1 MFYLGIDVGKHSHS
15 LCLLQEDGQRSIW
28 QIDNSKEGF
37 NSLAT
42 RLKDID
48 HSMFLVGM
56 EATGHYFL
64 NLYQFFLEKGFD
76 SEQLALLN
84 PLQVKAFRNTNL
96 RGAKSDNIDA
106 ERIATLLRFGDF
118 QRCNVSINKMMD
130 LRQLTRLRYGLVS
143 SSSDLKRRI
152 IAVLDRIF
160 PEFGKIFENK
170 LGKTALALIE
180 EYPFPE
186 NLASLSL
193 NKLKAIVKSLSKRG
207 ISDKKIEALHYSA
220 SNSIGI
226 GFGKYGFRVELD
238 VLLVHF
244 SVLQQQINVVEKKIK
259 SIMEDIDTQ
268 LLTIPGLGLI
278 TGATILSEIG
288 NIDNFSS
295 AVKLIAFAGL
305 DPKLK
310 ESGSYQG
317 RTPIS
322 KRGSKYLRSA
332 IWYSAM
338 VACRVEPSFKQKYQE
353 RKDNGKSHRYCIT
366 AAANKL
372 TKVIYHVLK
381 NNCSF
386 QTDLL

>member
-1 MFYLGIDVGKHSHS
+1 MFYLGIDVGKFSHS
-15 LCLLQEDGQRSIW
+15 MCLLSKDRQMSIW
-28 QIDNSKEGF
+28 QIDNSQQGF
-37 NSLAT
+37 DILAAK
-42 RLKDID
+42 LKKVDCSNLLI
-48 HSMFLVGM
+48 GM

-64 NLYQFFLEKGFD
+64 NLYQFFLENGFKA
-76 SEQLALLN
+76 EQLALLN

-96 RGAKSDNIDA
+96 RGAKTDNIDA
-106 ERIATLLRFGDF
+106 QRIATLLKFGDF
-118 QRCNVSINKMMD
+118 QRCNVSIDQMMD
-130 LRQLTRLRYGLVS
+130 LRQLTRLRYDLVAS
-143 SSSDLKRRI
+143 SSNLKRRI

-160 PEFGKIFENK
+160 PEFGKIFENR
-170 LGKTALALIE
+170 LGKTALALIK

-193 NKLKAIVKSLSKRG
+193 NELKSIIKSVSKRG
-207 ISDKKIEALHYSA
+207 IADEKIKSLHQAA

-226 GFGKYGFRVELD
+226 SFGRQGFGIELE
-238 VLLVHF
+238 VLLIRF
-244 SVLQQQINVVEKKIK
+244 SVLQQQVDMIEEKIK
-259 SIMEDIDTQ
+259 VIMEELNTS
-268 LLTIPGLGLI
+268 LLTIPGLGLV
-278 TGATILSEIG
+278 TGAAILSEIG
-288 NIDNFSS
+288 SIDNFSS

-338 VACRVEPSFKQKYQE
+338 VACRVEPAFKEKYQE
-353 RKDNGKSHRYCIT
+353 RRAKGKSHRYAVT

-381 NNCSF
+381 NDCSF
-386 QTDLL
+386 QADLL

>member
-1 MFYLGIDVGKHSHS
+1 MFYLGIDVGKFSHS
-15 LCLLQEDGQRSIW
+15 LCLLQKDGQRSIW
-28 QIDNSKEGF
+28 QTDNSKEGF
-37 NSLAT
+37 NELSQ
-42 RLKDID
+42 RLKGVDCSKLLI
-48 HSMFLVGM
+48 GM

-76 SEQLALLN
+76 VEQLALLN

-96 RGAKSDNIDA
+96 RGAKTDNIDA

-118 QRCNVSINKMMD
+118 QRCNVSVNEMMD
-130 LRQLTRLRYGLVS
+130 LRQLSRLRYDLVAS
-143 SSSDLKRRI
+143 SSNLKRRI

-160 PEFGKIFENK
+160 PEFGKVFENK
-170 LGKTALALIE
+170 LGKTALALIQD
-180 EYPFPE
+180 YPFPE
-186 NLASLSL
+186 NLAALSL
-193 NKLKAIVKSLSKRG
+193 DKLKSIVKSLSKRG
-207 ISDKKIEALHYSA
+207 ISEDKLEKLHQGA
-220 SNSIGI
+220 SNSVGI
-226 GFGKYGFRVELD
+226 SFGKQAFKIELE
-238 VLLVHF
+238 VLLARF
-244 SVLQQQINVVEKKIK
+244 AVLQQQIDVVEENIK
-259 SIMEDIDTQ
+259 SIMENIDTQ
-268 LLTIPGLGLI
+268 LLTIPGLGLM
-278 TGATILSEIG
+278 TGAAILSEIG
-288 NIDNFSS
+288 SIDNFSS

-353 RKDNGKSHRYCIT
+353 RKDRGKSHRYCIT

-386 QTDLL
+386 QSDLL